1 MTPLFSASDS
11 LFAFRRCRS
20 TRGGGTTWLR
30 RAFAS
35 MAVLDVG
42 LRACQVACSCLG
54 LLSTACKPSEG
65 APVFATASDCILPD
79 SSHTKTASGSEAK
92 PFTDAV
98 EEVTKTLKP
107 DEVLPDLCF
116 ASHRSCVI
124 RWPTSWISSSFFR
137 RLTIGF
143 YPPLFQFRRYSEQ
156 DVETLAIGGDR
167 TPARRPRC
175 GVPRAYAGLDL
186 GKGGGGGGL
195 NKSKPQ
201 LSQSCRPI
209 HPKP

>member
-1 MTPLFSASDS
+1 MQDLE
-11 LFAFRRCRS
+11 LVRRLAPAWTCCPPH
-20 TRGGGTTWLR
+20 
-30 RAFAS
+30 ANPPKA
-35 MAVLDVG
+35 
-42 LRACQVACSCLG
+42 QV
-54 LLSTACKPSEG
+54 
-65 APVFATASDCILPD
+65 PVFATASDCILPD

-98 EEVTKTLKP
+98 EEVSTKTLKP

-124 RWPTSWISSSFFR
+124 RWQTSRISSSFFR
-137 RLTIGF
+137 RLTSGF
-143 YPPLFQFRRYSEQ
+143 YASLFQFRRYSEQ

-186 GKGGGGGGL
+186 GKGRGRR
-195 NKSKPQ
+195 SE
-201 LSQSCRPI
+201 
-209 HPKP
+209 